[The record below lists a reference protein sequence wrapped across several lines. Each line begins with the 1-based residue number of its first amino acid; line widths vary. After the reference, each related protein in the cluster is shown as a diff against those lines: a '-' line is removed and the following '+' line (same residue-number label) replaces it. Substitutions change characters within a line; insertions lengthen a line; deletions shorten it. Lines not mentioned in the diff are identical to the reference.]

1 MEPADPERI
10 RELKL
15 AAKWSS
21 DNYEKKQA
29 VLQLLQC
36 GDEALPAIREVLAIT
51 AYDDVK
57 QTCIEA
63 ISLLGRD
70 QKSRQTHD
78 TTKTARRTRKTKKAK
93 TKSQKK
99 KAKK

>member
-1 MEPADPERI
+1 MEHADPERI

-36 GDEALPAIREVLAIT
+36 GDEALPAIKEVLAVT
-51 AYDDVK
+51 VYDDVK

-63 ISLLGRD
+63 ISLLGRE
-70 QKSRQTHD
+70 QKGKQAPD
-78 TTKTARRTRKTKKAK
+78 NKTVHPSKKTRKARA
-93 TKSQKK
+93 KSQKK
-99 KAKK
+99 KARK

>member
-1 MEPADPERI
+1 MESAERI

-21 DNYEKKQA
+21 DNYERKQA

-57 QTCIEA
+57 QTCMQA

-70 QKSRQTHD
+70 QKSKQTTD
-78 TTKTARRTRKTKKAK
+78 TTKTVHRTKKAK

>member
-1 MEPADPERI
+1 MESADPERI

-29 VLQLLQC
+29 VLQLMQL
-36 GDEALPAIREVLAIT
+36 GDKALPAIQEVLAIT

-70 QKSRQTHD
+70 QKKQVPSAA
-78 TTKTARRTRKTKKAK
+78 KTNHKSKKAK
-93 TKSQKK
+93 TKNRKK
-99 KAKK
+99 KAKT

>member
-1 MEPADPERI
+1 MESADPERI

-29 VLQLLQC
+29 VLQLLRF
-36 GDEALPAIREVLAIT
+36 GEEALPAIQEVLAIT

-63 ISLLGRD
+63 ISMLGRD
-70 QKSRQTHD
+70 QKKHAPDAT
-78 TTKTARRTRKTKKAK
+78 RTNHKAKKGKTKKR
-93 TKSQKK
+93 K